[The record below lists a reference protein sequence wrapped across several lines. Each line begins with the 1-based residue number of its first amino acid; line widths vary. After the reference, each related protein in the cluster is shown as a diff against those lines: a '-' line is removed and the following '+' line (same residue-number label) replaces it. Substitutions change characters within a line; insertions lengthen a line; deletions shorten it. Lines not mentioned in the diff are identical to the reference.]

1 MFITQS
7 HICRLV
13 HNQTKLH
20 AAVEV
25 SDALNFQSLFSRLI
39 YVFSSIL
46 LSTGPFSI
54 TRCQEGNKMTIG
66 KQHNK
71 GIFFNFFIF
80 LLYEH
85 LDCQVFQGSLQSLDR
100 SAWDRKT
107 Y

>member
-39 YVFSSIL
+39 FVFSSIL
-46 LSTGPFSI
+46 LSTEQFLVTS
-54 TRCQEGNKMTIG
+54 CQEGNEMTIG
-66 KQHNK
+66 K
-71 GIFFNFFIF
+71 
-80 LLYEH
+80 
-85 LDCQVFQGSLQSLDR
+85 
-100 SAWDRKT
+100 
-107 Y
+107 